1 MIFQFYSLCQQAA
14 ACCLFLEK
22 PAPVGVGIQR
32 HRTKRVQTGADDALE
47 LETGVT
53 GRIVG
58 NTDVIF
64 ACADGVRNVDL
75 WPLIQTAD
83 ALFLRNLTELS
94 NWH

>member
-1 MIFQFYSLCQQAA
+1 MPASG
-14 ACCLFLEK
+14 CLFLDK

-32 HRTKRVQTGADDALE
+32 HRTRRVQTGADDALE

-58 NTDVIF
+58 NTEVIF

-75 WPLIQTAD
+75 WPLIRMAD
-83 ALFLRNLTELS
+83 GLFLPLYARI
-94 NWH
+94 